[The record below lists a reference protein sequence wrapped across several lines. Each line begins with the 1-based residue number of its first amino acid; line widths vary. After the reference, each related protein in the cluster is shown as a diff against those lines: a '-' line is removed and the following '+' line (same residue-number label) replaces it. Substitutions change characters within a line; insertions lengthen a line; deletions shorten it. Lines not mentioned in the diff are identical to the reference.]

1 MTNLAEKA
9 CTACVSD
16 APKLTASQLDELRG
30 QIPNWREVNDE
41 GVPQLQR
48 EFSFADFM
56 EAMSFANSVA
66 ELAESFN
73 HHPKLQVEWGKTTVT
88 WWTHK
93 ISGLHLNDAIL
104 AAKTDGLMA
113 EKEKAKV

>member
-1 MTNLAEKA
+1 MTELAEQA
-9 CTACVSD
+9 CTACKSD
-16 APKLTASQLDELRG
+16 APKLSTKQLDELRT
-30 QIPNWREVNDE
+30 QIPQWREVNDE

-48 EFSFADFM
+48 TFSFADFM
-56 EAMSFANSVA
+56 QAMHFANAVA

-104 AAKTDGLMA
+104 AAKTDELWA
-113 EKEKAKV
+113 EKEKSSG